1 MQGRPE
7 EATFGD
13 GNERFPGR
21 GQMGWE
27 GDEEE
32 LGTFEEQKRKLALP
46 ELCDAEHQSATRN
59 LHQIVNLCTTS
70 FSKKP
75 CCMLKKKKKKVS

>member
-1 MQGRPE
+1 
-7 EATFGD
+7 
-13 GNERFPGR
+13 
-21 GQMGWE
+21 MGWE

-32 LGTFEEQKRKLALP
+32 LGTFEEQKRKLVLP
-46 ELCDAEHQSATRN
+46 ELCDTAHQSATRN

-75 CCMLKKKKKKVS
+75 HRC